1 MGVGAVGTQPSE
13 GCVRTLLIDNYDS
26 YTYNLYQMIA
36 SVNGIPPIV
45 IMNDELDGEGFEHL
59 VQTER
64 IDNIV
69 ISPGP
74 GTPHKPDDA
83 GISLEVFERCRNLP
97 VFGVCFGF
105 QGLCLYH
112 GGGTVVKA
120 PEPVHGRISVVHHNQ
135 EDAIFDN
142 NPEVTAEFIAR
153 EFLVSAGM
161 GDVAGRVF
169 HILNPEIVIDF
180 ALEDGQ
186 EAEAGATLLK
196 LHGPV
201 KDVLRGERLALNL
214 VQRLCG
220 IATLTKKY
228 VDQIIGLNVQITDT
242 RKTTPGLRM
251 LEKYAV
257 RVGGARNHRF
267 NLSDGV
273 LIKDNHIAACGSIG
287 HAVDYDHGRGNR
299 QKETAHS
306 HRAAIL
312 AREQLRAFGIQLPK
326 LSYRIPSSFRMFR
339 TVCRLIFLMPSLRSS
354 PMMRVK
360 PNPHYTP
367 V

>member
-1 MGVGAVGTQPSE
+1 MDAF
-13 GCVRTLLIDNYDS
+13 LLDRQIRSFLAED
-26 YTYNLYQMIA
+26 I
-36 SVNGIPPIV
+36 G
-45 IMNDELDGEGFEHL
+45 
-59 VQTER
+59 
-64 IDNIV
+64 
-69 ISPGP
+69 
-74 GTPHKPDDA
+74 
-83 GISLEVFERCRNLP
+83 
-97 VFGVCFGF
+97 
-105 QGLCLYH
+105 H
-112 GGGTVVKA
+112 GDITT
-120 PEPVHGRISVVHHNQ
+120 
-135 EDAIFDN
+135 DAIFDVN
-142 NPEVTAEFIAR
+142 LEVTAELVAR

-169 HILNPEIVIDF
+169 HILNPEIVIEF

-186 EAEAGATLLK
+186 EAEVGTTLLK

-228 VDQIIGLNVQITDT
+228 VDQVIGLNVQITDT

-287 HAVDYDHGRGNR
+287 HAVEKARALVPHTIRIEVEAENLVQVQECLDCQADIIMLDNMSTDIMRQAVQLINGQALIEASGGVTLDTVKGIAETGVDIISVGRL
-299 QKETAHS
+299 THS
-306 HRAAIL
+306 A
-312 AREQLRAFGIQLPK
+312 
-326 LSYRIPSSFRMFR
+326 PSSDISMDF
-339 TVCRLIFLMPSLRSS
+339 
-354 PMMRVK
+354 
-360 PNPHYTP
+360 
-367 V
+367 